1 MNPAPEGFRVLSS
14 YSNIPSLCLP
24 TATEV
29 TYGSVLIFGRCNT
42 ELSCA
47 AESPTEGTPAIGLP
61 ANQRRTLGVS
71 FSDLLGKAISRDA
84 MPRSPT
90 AQRGASCLRVCFS
103 HRTFAASDRRRSR
116 LLQPSVEQK
125 LLRCDIRVGDS
136 RSMPQSWFILIHG
149 RSARRAP
156 WPLPGLRAAA
166 NQVSL
171 SQPVHRQRHAVTIIP
186 CGGAA
191 RLTYEFRGY
200 HAKQRVADGIV
211 FFLSRAGT
219 WISLLSNP
227 YERLTTKAAV
237 PV

>member
-90 AQRGASCLRVCFS
+90 AQRDASSLRVCFG
-103 HRTFAASDRRRSR
+103 HRRSPPVTVGVALFFSRVWSRSFFVVTFVLRTHGRCHSLGSFLFTEEVRVARPGRSLVFVRRRI
-116 LLQPSVEQK
+116 K
-125 LLRCDIRVGDS
+125 
-136 RSMPQSWFILIHG
+136 
-149 RSARRAP
+149 
-156 WPLPGLRAAA
+156 
-166 NQVSL
+166 
-171 SQPVHRQRHAVTIIP
+171 
-186 CGGAA
+186 
-191 RLTYEFRGY
+191 
-200 HAKQRVADGIV
+200 
-211 FFLSRAGT
+211 
-219 WISLLSNP
+219 
-227 YERLTTKAAV
+227 
-237 PV
+237 